1 MCIRDSAVGD
11 TGTIVVT
18 VTVGTGVT
26 QTFTNTVVI
35 ATDTPEWDYTNNDD
49 DEPTDVVVDN
59 ETDVTIA
66 KSDNP
71 DPVAPGGQLV
81 YTLVYANSG
90 LAPAE
95 NVVVSDTLPPEVT
108 FVAASPI
115 PNAGPPNPLLWNLD
129 TLNAGARG
137 TIVVTVTVGPDVTE
151 TFTNPVEITTT
162 TPESNYENNDDEEP
176 TDVLLA
182 DVMIVK
188 TADTDMISP
197 GTEFKYELEYSNIGA
212 LTATDVVVFDILPPE
227 LIFGEATPEQDEGP
241 NPLVWNVGTLAPGQG
256 DTITLTV
263 TVRPDVTS
271 EWITNTAVI
280 STTTPE
286 TRYDNNRSS
295 VDRPTAVEMLY
306 YWAKPVP
313 EGVLLKWETAWEID
327 SYGFAVLR
335 SNSGRLSDAS
345 EVAFVPAAGRGQG
358 GGAAYSYLDR
368 LEAGAIGR
376 EYTYWLAAVD
386 TNGQRTMY
394 GPMPVSAARM
404 SRLYGL
410 PEAAVVP
417 YPYG

>member
-1 MCIRDSAVGD
+1 
-11 TGTIVVT
+11 
-18 VTVGTGVT
+18 
-26 QTFTNTVVI
+26 
-35 ATDTPEWDYTNNDD
+35 
-49 DEPTDVVVDN
+49 
-59 ETDVTIA
+59 
-66 KSDNP
+66 
-71 DPVAPGGQLV
+71 
-81 YTLVYANSG
+81 
-90 LAPAE
+90 
-95 NVVVSDTLPPEVT
+95 VVVSDTLPPEVT
-108 FVAASPI
+108 FVAASPDQDS
-115 PNAGPPNPLLWNLD
+115 GPNPLVWNLG
-129 TLNAGARG
+129 TLDAAQRG
-137 TIVVTVTVGPDVTE
+137 TIVVTVTVGAGVTE
-151 TFTNPVEITTT
+151 TFTNTVRISTD

-197 GTEFKYELEYSNIGA
+197 GTEFQYELEYSNIGA

-241 NPLVWNVGTLAPGQG
+241 NPLVWYLGDLGPGQG
-256 DTITLTV
+256 GTITLTV
-263 TVRPDVTS
+263 TVTQGVTS

-327 SYGFAVLR
+327 SYGFVVLR
-335 SNSGRLSDAS
+335 SGNGRLSDAS
-345 EVAFVPAAGRGQG
+345 EVAFVPAAGHGQG

-376 EYTYWLAAVD
+376 EYTYWLAEVD
-386 TNGQRTMY
+386 TNGQRTIY
-394 GPMPVSAARM
+394 GPMPVSAVRL
-404 SRLYGL
+404 SRLHGL
-410 PEAAVVP
+410 PEAAVISDS
-417 YPYG
+417 YG